1 MAATIAEIRNLMDS
15 VSSSQLEDAVLTAH
29 LTRSNNWVDNIKE
42 STASTTDVDNAVR
55 AVCIWFAYGAY
66 TEGMDRQLGAV
77 PEMAQWKL
85 RHYKTVANLF
95 LNDISK
101 SAINLNEDL
110 SKHIGLP
117 PQVGFP
123 ISEGYKQST

>member
-15 VSSSQLEDAVLTAH
+15 VSAEQLADDVLTAH
-29 LTRSNNWVDNIKE
+29 LTRSNSWVTNVADADA
-42 STASTTDVDNAVR
+42 STADIDNAVR
-55 AVCIWFAYGAY
+55 AVCVWFAYGSY
-66 TEGMDRQLGAV
+66 TEGMSRQIGAV
-77 PEMAQWKL
+77 PETAQWKL

-101 SAINLNEDL
+101 SAINLNDDL
-110 SKHIGLP
+110 SKPIGLP

-123 ISEGYKQST
+123 ESEGYKQT